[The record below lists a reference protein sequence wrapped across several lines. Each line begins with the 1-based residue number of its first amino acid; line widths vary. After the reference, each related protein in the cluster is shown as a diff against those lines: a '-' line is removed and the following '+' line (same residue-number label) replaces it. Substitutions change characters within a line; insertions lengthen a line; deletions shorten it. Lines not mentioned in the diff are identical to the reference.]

1 MSFDPDAY
9 LAKKKQSAEVPAFD
23 PDAYLAS
30 KGADPNKPLE
40 AYEEPGFLASIGQG
54 IVKAGQF
61 VDSYTG
67 APTRSAIGAAQEGK
81 NPLSAFV
88 SQFGG
93 DPTLAPTGK
102 QIAERAG
109 VSTEESIVNT
119 ADQRQAFDERYNPGL
134 AALIKKSGGYQDQK
148 SFSPAGMIGLGIDAS
163 ADLTNIIPG
172 AFIARNLV
180 RGGAK
185 GAEMLGR
192 GVKTTVNAAADAAK
206 TSKVGNAVVE
216 TAKATKA
223 ALDDIFKPKQADD
236 FMRWVD
242 VAQRNGID
250 PTSLPESIEFG
261 QGSVVSRVAR
271 SVREGPVG
279 QADMERFQDGVLQV
293 NNAVDRKVINIGGGL
308 PLNDIEAGD
317 VIRKGF
323 DDSVDELF
331 NKVDFTYNSVIQQA
345 PGAVITPDAYAKL
358 TGKINELESFAQGQL
373 AGAITKSEAEQAKQ
387 LLRAVNG
394 LRKRFSDKDAAAGT
408 FGTLRQLYEA
418 MAPIGR
424 HAFKKGGTSLADVP
438 VDQKKFQEMY
448 FAMREAFINSTATQL
463 GDDVA
468 QALVDSNQQITMFMK
483 NKEPIA
489 KMLENKQLAP
499 EKLFKSLISGG
510 DTTKIQALREMLT
523 PEQFNQLKGAYL
535 ESLITRNSDET
546 INFGALRTR
555 IQKNRS
561 IISNLFEPDE
571 IREVA
576 ELVLLGEKF
585 GPAVLSTSGTGGSNI
600 FRNLLEGVQSGATN
614 RTTLDLM
621 KQSARQRGLP
631 EGGGQLL
638 LAPSPLRDVPVRA
651 TGTGGPLPSL
661 PRRTTPEEIAKYLQ
675 IVAAQEGASNK
686 DKEAAAKRRLE
697 GIKRLR
703 GAGQ

>member
-9 LAKKKQSAEVPAFD
+9 LAKKKQSAEAPAFD

-317 VIRKGF
+317 LIRQG
-323 DDSVDELF
+323 
-331 NKVDFTYNSVIQQA
+331 YN
-345 PGAVITPDAYAKL
+345 
-358 TGKINELESFAQGQL
+358 
-373 AGAITKSEAEQAKQ
+373 EA
-387 LLRAVNG
+387 L
-394 LRKRFSDKDAAAGT
+394 AGT
-408 FGTLRQLYEA
+408 FEAGDTTYNEVIRQLPGAKINPTWQNQIDSKVAGLERWAQGRVRRGLTKSAKEQGAQILNAVSQLRNGNGSLKQVYEA
-418 MAPIGR
+418 MVDIR
-424 HAFKKGGTSLADVP
+424 EVAFSRANMSLADTPPDV
-438 VDQKKFQEMY
+438 KKFQDLYFTLRDAFAGSTRMQGGEQMY
-448 FAMREAFINSTATQL
+448 NQL
-463 GDDVA
+463 I
-468 QALVDSNQQITMFMK
+468 QSNEVISSFLR

-675 IVAAQEGASNK
+675 IVAAQEGASKK

-703 GAGQ
+703 GAQ